1 MIGRPI
7 GPPPKGIDLLKMC
20 VGHSDDVD
28 ASDAIA
34 AAIEEC
40 RAGLAGLTPQAAIL
54 IAAYEIFEPS
64 MLAAVIDAFP
74 GTAVVGATSAAE
86 LTSVGGFMEDSVSLT
101 VFASDEIDITVG
113 FARGLGDDVDATT
126 RAVAMDAMS
135 RTTRD
140 PKVCVVLAEN
150 FVTDPQRTVNGLAK
164 ALPDGVVIVGGGSG
178 RGRSNQMRPTLQFG
192 AGGVAEDGL
201 AILLFSGP
209 VAISTAVGTGWK
221 TIGRRG
227 IVTGSAENLLEAI
240 DGRPAAEFVSRYV
253 GELGSGLAGTPLAVF
268 ESSGEEFYLRTMMPW
283 SGEDRG
289 LTIMGTIPEGREVQ
303 LTMANTD
310 EILAGA
316 RSSVATALEG
326 FPAGATPQ
334 AALVFSCAIRKGLL
348 GSRTRVESEL
358 VRSVLGA
365 SIPVSGLYCYGEIG
379 PIGETGSRLLNET
392 FVTLLLG
399 T

>member
-1 MIGRPI
+1 MS
-7 GPPPKGIDLLKMC
+7 

-40 RAGLAGLTPQAAIL
+40 RAGLDGLTPQAAIL
-54 IAAYEIFEPS
+54 IVAYETFEPA
-64 MLAAVIDAFP
+64 MLAAVNEAFP
-74 GTAVVGATSAAE
+74 GTAVIGATSAAE
-86 LTSVGGFMEDSVSLT
+86 FTSVGGFMEDSVSLT
-101 VFASDEIDITVG
+101 AFASDMVDITVG
-113 FARGLGDDVDATT
+113 FARGLADDVQAKT
-126 RAVAMDAMS
+126 RAAAMEAMS
-135 RTTRD
+135 RTTLD

-150 FVTDPQRTVNGLAK
+150 FVTDPQRTVNGLAQ

-178 RGRSNQMRPTLQFG
+178 RGRSSQTQPTLQFG
-192 AGGVAEDGL
+192 GGNVADDGL

-227 IVTGSAENLLEAI
+227 TVTGSAAGLIEAI
-240 DGRPAAEFVSRYV
+240 DGRPADEFVSRYV
-253 GELGSGLAGTPLAVF
+253 GALGVGLAGTPLAVF
-268 ESSGEEFYLRTMMPW
+268 ESSGEDFYLRTMMPW
-283 SGEDRG
+283 SGDG
-289 LTIMGTIPEGREVQ
+289 LMIMGSIPEGREVQ

-316 RSSVATALEG
+316 RSSVARALED
-326 FPAGATPQ
+326 FPAGATPE
-334 AALVFSCAIRKGLL
+334 AALVFSCAVRKALL

-379 PIGETGSRLLNET
+379 PIGDTGSRLLNET

>member
-1 MIGRPI
+1 
-7 GPPPKGIDLLKMC
+7 
-20 VGHSDDVD
+20 
-28 ASDAIA
+28 
-34 AAIEEC
+34 
-40 RAGLAGLTPQAAIL
+40 
-54 IAAYEIFEPS
+54 
-64 MLAAVIDAFP
+64 
-74 GTAVVGATSAAE
+74 
-86 LTSVGGFMEDSVSLT
+86 MEDSVSLT

-126 RAVAMDAMS
+126 RAVAMDAMAQ
-135 RTTRD
+135 TTLD

-150 FVTDPQRTVNGLAK
+150 FVTDPQRTVNGLAL

-192 AGGVAEDGL
+192 GGEVAEDGL

-209 VAISTAVGTGWK
+209 VAISTAVGTGWR

-227 IVTGSAENLLEAI
+227 TVTGSAEGLLEAI

-253 GELGSGLAGTPLAVF
+253 GELGAGLAGTPLAVF
-268 ESSGEEFYLRTMMPW
+268 ESSGEDFYLRTMMPW

-289 LTIMGTIPEGREVQ
+289 LTIMGTIPEGHEVQ

-316 RSSVATALEG
+316 RSSVARALEG

-365 SIPVSGLYCYGEIG
+365 SVPVSGLYCYGEIG
-379 PIGETGSRLLNET
+379 PIGDTGSRLLNET

>member
-1 MIGRPI
+1 MA
-7 GPPPKGIDLLKMC
+7 

-28 ASDAIA
+28 AGDAIA
-34 AAIEEC
+34 AAIEAC
-40 RAGLAGLTPQAAIL
+40 RVGLAGLTPQAAIL
-54 IAAYEIFEPS
+54 IAAYETFEPA
-64 MLAAVIDAFP
+64 MLAAVNDAFP

-135 RTTRD
+135 ATKLD

-150 FVTDPQRTVNGLAK
+150 FVTDPQRTVDGLAG

-192 AGGVAEDGL
+192 RGEVADDGL

-209 VAISTAVGTGWK
+209 VAIATAVGTGWK

-227 IVTGSAENLLEAI
+227 TITGSAQGVVEGI

-253 GELGSGLAGTPLAVF
+253 GELGAGLAGTPLAVF
-268 ESSGEEFYLRTMMPW
+268 ESSGEDFYLRTMMPW

-303 LTMANTD
+303 LTTANTD

-316 RSSVATALEG
+316 RSSVARALAD
-326 FPAGATPQ
+326 FPAGATPE

-348 GSRTRVESEL
+348 GSRTHVESEL

-379 PIGETGSRLLNET
+379 PIGDSGSRLLNET

>member
-1 MIGRPI
+1 M
-7 GPPPKGIDLLKMC
+7 LKMS

-34 AAIEEC
+34 AAIEQC
-40 RAGLAGLTPQAAIL
+40 RAGLDGLTPQAAIL
-54 IAAYEIFEPS
+54 IVAYETFEPA
-64 MLAAVIDAFP
+64 MLAAVRDAFP

-126 RAVAMDAMS
+126 RAAVMDAMA
-135 RTTRD
+135 RTTLD

-150 FVTDPQRTVNGLAK
+150 FVTDPQRTVNGLAE

-178 RGRSNQMRPTLQFG
+178 RGRSSQTQPTLQFG
-192 AGGVAEDGL
+192 GGEVADDGL

-227 IVTGSAENLLEAI
+227 TVTSCAQGLIEAI

-253 GELGSGLAGTPLAVF
+253 GELGAGLAGTPLAVF
-268 ESSGEEFYLRTMMPW
+268 ESSGEDFYLRTMMPW
-283 SGEDRG
+283 AGVGG
-289 LTIMGTIPEGREVQ
+289 LTIMGTIPEGHQVQ

-316 RSSVATALEG
+316 RSSVARALED
-326 FPAGATPQ
+326 FPAGATPE

-358 VRSVLGA
+358 VRSVLGE

-379 PIGETGSRLLNET
+379 PIGDTGSRLLNET

>member
-1 MIGRPI
+1 MA
-7 GPPPKGIDLLKMC
+7 

-40 RAGLAGLTPQAAIL
+40 RAGLDGLAPQAAIL
-54 IAAYEIFEPS
+54 VATYEVFEPA
-64 MLAAVIDAFP
+64 MLAAVNAAFP
-74 GTAVVGATSAAE
+74 GAAIVGATSAAE
-86 LTSVGGFMEDSVSLT
+86 FTSVGGFMEDSVSLT
-101 VFASDEIDITVG
+101 VFASDEIDFTVG
-113 FARGLGDDVDATT
+113 FARGLGDDVVAKARTAAT
-126 RAVAMDAMS
+126 DAMAQ
-135 RTTRD
+135 TTLD
-140 PKVCVVLAEN
+140 PKVCVVFAEH
-150 FVTDPQRTVNGLAK
+150 FVTDPQSTVNGLAQ
-164 ALPDGVVIVGGGSG
+164 ALPDGVVIVGGGSS
-178 RGRSNQMRPTLQFG
+178 RGRSSQFQPTLQFG
-192 AGGVAEDGL
+192 GGEVADDGL
-201 AILLFSGP
+201 AVLLFSGP

-227 IVTGSAENLLEAI
+227 TVTGSAAGLIEAI
-240 DGRPAAEFVSRYV
+240 DGRPADEFVSRYV
-253 GELGSGLAGTPLAVF
+253 GELGAGLAGTPLAVF
-268 ESSGEEFYLRTMMPW
+268 ESSGEDFYLRTMMPW
-283 SGEDRG
+283 SGEGG
-289 LTIMGTIPEGREVQ
+289 LMIMGTIPEGHQVQ

-310 EILAGA
+310 EILGGA
-316 RSSVATALEG
+316 RSSVARALEA

-334 AALVFSCAIRKGLL
+334 AALVFSCAIRKALL